1 MQASL
6 SAGEKKRS
14 NHDVTHVHVQTR
26 ELLPG
31 YFSWEIIII
40 KKKKKKPFRSPKKT
54 NKFHIK
60 HKHTYGGSV
69 LPKYSFIVQHY
80 S

>member
-1 MQASL
+1 MKASL

-40 KKKKKKPFRSPKKT
+40 KKKKKNPSEVLKKQT
-54 NKFHIK
+54 
-60 HKHTYGGSV
+60 
-69 LPKYSFIVQHY
+69 SFI
-80 S
+80 